1 MFIEWMDRV
10 SLDGYD
16 AEEYL
21 MHERLEKF
29 FSKEKNNDK

>member
-21 MHERLEKF
+21 MYKRLENF
-29 FSKEKNNDK
+29 EKSN